1 MGNGK
6 RSVER
11 MQEIIVSFT
20 LQHLR
25 STKTL
30 RFHYEFQ
37 FEKEQEIL
45 KRVYELRNDLREKG
59 WTQTDSPKVT
69 QTSFLLSEDSDGQ
82 LEFKFE

>member
-1 MGNGK
+1 MNTL
-6 RSVER
+6 
-11 MQEIIVSFT
+11 SFT

-30 RFHYEFQ
+30 RVHYEFQ

-69 QTSFLLSEDSDGQ
+69 HTSFLLSEDSDGQ
-82 LEFKFE
+82 LGFKFE